1 MLEVILG
8 SILGLN
14 IMILAAFWVK
24 LQDLIQLVES
34 EARRYDDI
42 EVKVP
47 DIDDLK
53 EDLLGIFHNMS
64 PPSFMDHIGGA
75 VGAILQAKAMKT
87 MHEMAPD
94 VGLINNDSTISES
107 HG

>member
-8 SILGLN
+8 SVLGLN
-14 IMILAAFWVK
+14 MMILAAFWLK
-24 LQDLIQLVES
+24 IQDLIQAVEKES
-34 EARRYDDI
+34 KKYDDI
-42 EVKVP
+42 EISIP
-47 DIDDLK
+47 DIEDLK

-87 MHEMAPD
+87 MQEMAPE